1 MDLEVVEE
9 KSWRRSGEEIG
20 EWKLFFSAALVPA
33 DNDGSLTTA

>member
-20 EWKLFFSAALVPA
+20 EWKLFFLPLWSPPITMGV
-33 DNDGSLTTA
+33 LTTA